1 MTASSARAV
10 SAEPRQA
17 EEVVEDVAD
26 GGHGQGQVALAGEQ
40 VNWPD
45 PAVGTMDH
53 GAGDGRLSGTSSRLD
68 LMARR
73 AGRPRGHASQQ
84 AAGRR

>member
-45 PAVGTMDH
+45 PAAGTMDMERAM
-53 GAGDGRLSGTSSRLD
+53 AGSP
-68 LMARR
+68 AHR
-73 AGRPRGHASQQ
+73 AGWI
-84 AAGRR
+84 